1 MQQLLGYVLG
11 LILTG
16 LAAYGAYEAYSS
28 AMDGQHIQSLQTQ
41 LSSMQQQIVTQYQRR
56 PSRYSWTNL
65 ATTTL
70 ISSKIAPQSA
80 INGTTVTNPFE
91 GTYEVLGNN
100 SGAVSPVSTFSVIAD
115 NIPESDCEQIIKT
128 FGAGGGLNGG
138 PLYGYAVTASNAGGG
153 TISQVIPD
161 TDTNAHSNCSAPG
174 SDVVAIQFIFNG

>member
-41 LSSMQQQIVTQYQRR
+41 ISSMQQQVITQYQRR
-56 PSRYSWTNL
+56 TGRYSWTSL
-65 ATTTL
+65 AAATV

-80 INGTTVTNPFE
+80 INGTAVTNPFE
-91 GTYEVLGNN
+91 GTYIVLGNN
-100 SGAVSPVSTFSVIAD
+100 NGAVSPVSTFSIIAD
-115 NIPESDCEQIIKT
+115 NIPESDCEQIVKS

-138 PLYGYAVTASNAGGG
+138 PLYGYAVTATSAGGG
-153 TISQVIPD
+153 AISTVIPD
-161 TDTNAHSNCSAPG
+161 TDANARTNCSTPG
-174 SDVVAIQFIFNG
+174 SETVAIQFVFNG

>member
-41 LSSMQQQIVTQYQRR
+41 LSSMQQQITTQYQRR
-56 PSRYSWTNL
+56 PSRYSWANL
-65 ATTTL
+65 ATATL

-80 INGTTVTNPFE
+80 INGVTVTNPFE
-91 GTYEVLGNN
+91 GTYVVLGNN
-100 SGAVSPVSTFSVIAD
+100 NGAVSPLSTFSIIAD

-138 PLYGYAVTASNAGGG
+138 PLYGYAVTATSVGGG
-153 TISQVIPD
+153 VISTVIPD
-161 TDTNAHSNCSAPG
+161 TDTNAHNNCVAAG
-174 SDVVAIQFIFNG
+174 DVVAIQFVFNG

>member
-41 LSSMQQQIVTQYQRR
+41 LSSMQQQVTTQYQRR
-56 PSRYSWTNL
+56 PSRYSWTSL
-65 ATTTL
+65 TTATL

-80 INGTTVTNPFE
+80 INGTAVTNPFE
-91 GTYEVLGNN
+91 GTYIVLGNN
-100 SGAVSPVSTFSVIAD
+100 NGAVSPLSTFSIIAD

-138 PLYGYAVTASNAGGG
+138 PLYGYAVTATSAGGG
-153 TISQVIPD
+153 TISTVIPD
-161 TDTNAHSNCSAPG
+161 TDANAHTNCVNAG
-174 SDVVAIQFIFNG
+174 DVVAIQFVFNG